1 MIVPDDKTRL
11 HPIYRGQ
18 SMVNQHRWTN
28 RYYRYETDV
37 FSSRTASTTVR
48 WLEENSEADP
58 FFLWVDFFDPHEP
71 WDPPE
76 YLVRRYDP
84 DYNGPPMMHPNY
96 GPSSAYTP
104 EELHNLWA
112 HYAAEAEMVDRH
124 IGQVLQ
130 KMEDLQL
137 WDDTIVV
144 VMSDHGMSLGEHDR
158 TGKSNIQ
165 ETDGRYWPIYP
176 EIGHAMLLVAGG
188 DVPRGQSLPLITQPI
203 DLFPTLCDLAGVT
216 VEPPKPFD
224 GLSFAQAVLNGENA
238 HRDYAVSGC
247 HIKTESANPPRRAT
261 MPFLVTDR
269 WGYAPVGAYG
279 RPELYDLIVDPLA
292 ANNLADDHKA
302 VVNDLHAL
310 FMANL
315 ARHQAPEDFLSLWA
329 KEPDNETGAGVWAID
344 YPDEPDR

>member
-1 MIVPDDKTRL
+1 
-11 HPIYRGQ
+11 
-18 SMVNQHRWTN
+18 
-28 RYYRYETDV
+28 
-37 FSSRTASTTVR
+37 
-48 WLEENSEADP
+48 
-58 FFLWVDFFDPHEP
+58 
-71 WDPPE
+71 
-76 YLVRRYDP
+76 
-84 DYNGPPMMHPNY
+84 MMHPNY

-104 EELHNLWA
+104 EEMHNLWA

-130 KMEDLQL
+130 KIEDLQL

-238 HRDYAVSGC
+238 HRDHAVSGC
-247 HIKTESANPPRRAT
+247 HIITESANPPRRAT

-292 ANNLADDHKA
+292 ANNIADDHKA

-329 KEPDNETGAGVWAID
+329 KKPNHETGDGVWAID